1 MSFINSDTLIAVD
14 GNSLMH
20 RAFYAL
26 PDMRASDG
34 TPTGAIHGFFSMLLP
49 LLAQHPGY
57 VAVAFD
63 MHGPTFRHEKYEEYK
78 AGRRETP
85 TELRSQ
91 FPLMQDILREMGI
104 AVCETPRYEADDI
117 IGTLSRK
124 GMEQGIRT
132 LIVTGDRDSFQLVN
146 DSVHVLFTKKG
157 ITETDEYT
165 PELLMERYGL
175 TPDRMRDLKAL
186 MGDSSDHIPGIPG
199 IGEKTALTLLS
210 KYGSLEGVLQHKD
223 EIAGKLGEKV
233 RDNTELAELSY
244 WLGTIDTKAPVDMN
258 LSDCAFDPSAMSNG
272 RQTLLKL
279 GMRAVASK
287 LPDSGGEEQKKE
299 QVSTELTEISSK
311 EQLNSEAEAG
321 MESPVLALSFG
332 KEISFSFRQDRTF
345 VVRGGNTLFDEPL
358 SETDVLKAF
367 RRFLEDGT
375 KKLIV
380 FDCKKLFRDTAS
392 CSIKLNT
399 AIHDVMIADYLLNSI
414 KPATSF
420 ENVVND
426 FYGIS
431 SDLAGYMLP
440 VYETQSEQMR
450 RENLGSLYET
460 IEFPLSRILAKME
473 EVGFRVDD
481 KTLRELDEQFTA
493 RIDELRKRIY
503 EEAGEEFNILSPK
516 QLGVILFEKLKLPF
530 AKKTK
535 SGYSTDAE
543 TLDRIRSYHPVVPL
557 ILEYRN
563 VTKLKSTYID
573 GLLNARNPS
582 DGRVRSRFNQCLTAT
597 GRISSSEPN
606 LQNIPVRTELG
617 REIRKAFVASDG
629 CVLVDADYSQIELRI
644 LAHLSGD
651 ARMIDAFRHGND
663 IHRQTASEVFEVPF
677 DQVTDEMRRAAK
689 AVNFGIV
696 YGISDFGLSNNLEIP
711 VSRARDYIR
720 MYFERYPS
728 VDAFMRE
735 CVRTGR
741 ENGYAVTMFGRRRL
755 LPELKSNN
763 YNTRSFGERVAM
775 NMPIQGSAADIIK
788 IAMIRV
794 DEKLAESGLKSK
806 LILQVHDELIVDALR
821 EEQEQVC
828 ALVKEAMENA
838 AALSVPLTVEMK
850 TGNSWYE
857 TK

>member
-1 MSFINSDTLIAVD
+1 MDFINSDTLIAVD

-26 PDMRASDG
+26 PDMRSSDG

-49 LLAQHPGY
+49 LLAQRPGY
-57 VAVAFD
+57 AAVAFD
-63 MHGPTFRHEKYEEYK
+63 MHGPTFRHEKYTEYK
-78 AGRRETP
+78 AGRKETP

-91 FPLMQDILREMGI
+91 FPLLKDILREMRI

-157 ITETDEYT
+157 ITETDEYD
-165 PELLMERYGL
+165 PGMLMERYGL

-199 IGEKTALTLLS
+199 IGEKTALSLLA
-210 KYGSLEGVLQHKD
+210 KYGTLEGVLTNRND
-223 EIAGKLGEKV
+223 ISGKLGEKV
-233 RDNTELAELSY
+233 RDNADLAELSY
-244 WLGTIDTKAPVDMN
+244 WLGTIDTAAPVEIG
-258 LSDCAFDPSAMSNG
+258 LRDCAFDPSAMSNA
-272 RQTLLKL
+272 RPTLLKL

-287 LPDSGGEEQKKE
+287 LPESVEEVKE
-299 QVSTELTEISSK
+299 ERISTETTEITSK
-311 EQLNSEAEAG
+311 EQLAAAARETAG
-321 MESPVLALSFG
+321 SSVLALSFG
-332 KEISFSFRQDRTF
+332 KEISFSVAQDRTY
-345 VVRGGNTLFDEPL
+345 VVRGGETLFDEPL
-358 SETDVLKAF
+358 AESDVLKAF
-367 RRFLEDGT
+367 QTYLEDEK

-380 FDCKKLFRDTAS
+380 FDYKKLLRDSAS
-392 CSIKLNT
+392 CGISLNN
-399 AIHDVMIADYLLNSI
+399 AVHDIMIADYLLNSI
-414 KPATSF
+414 KPAPAF
-420 ENVVND
+420 DHVVND

-440 VYETQSEQMR
+440 VYDSQSKQMR
-450 RENLGSLYET
+450 RDGLDKLYET
-460 IEFPLSRILAKME
+460 IELPLSRILAKME
-473 EVGFRVDD
+473 ETGFCVDEA
-481 KTLRELDEQFTA
+481 TLRELDEQFSA
-493 RIDELRKRIY
+493 RIDELRQRIY
-503 EEAGEEFNILSPK
+503 ESAGEEFNILSPK
-516 QLGVILFEKLKLPF
+516 QLGIILFEKLRLPY

-535 SGYSTDAE
+535 TGFSTDAE
-543 TLDRIRSYHPVVPL
+543 TLDRIRSYHPIVPL

-573 GLLNARNPS
+573 GLLSARNPS

-617 REIRKAFVASDG
+617 REIRKAFVASEG

-651 ARMIDAFRHGND
+651 ERMIDAFRRGND

-677 DQVTDEMRRAAK
+677 DQVTDDMRRAAK

-728 VDAFMRE
+728 VNAFMQE
-735 CVRTGR
+735 CVRSGR
-741 ENGYAVTMFGRRRL
+741 ENGFAVTMFGRRRL

-763 YNTRSFGERVAM
+763 FNTRSFGERVAM

-794 DEKLAESGLKSK
+794 DEMLSRNGLRSK
-806 LILQVHDELIVDALR
+806 LILQVHDELIVDALK
-821 EEQEQVC
+821 EEQERVC
-828 ALVKEAMENA
+828 ALVREAMENA
-838 AALSVPLTVEMK
+838 AVLSVPLTVEMK

>member
-1 MSFINSDTLIAVD
+1 MDFINSDTLIAVD

-49 LLAQHPGY
+49 LLAQRPGY
-57 VAVAFD
+57 AAVAFD
-63 MHGPTFRHEKYEEYK
+63 MHGPTFRHEQYAEYK
-78 AGRRETP
+78 AGRKETP
-85 TELRSQ
+85 TELRAQ
-91 FPLMQDILREMGI
+91 FPLLKEILREMRI
-104 AVCETPRYEADDI
+104 AVCETPRFEADDI

-124 GMEQGIRT
+124 GMEHGIRT

-165 PELLMERYGL
+165 PGLLMERFGL

-199 IGEKTALTLLS
+199 IGEKTALSLLA
-210 KYGSLEGVLQHKD
+210 KYGSLDGVLQHKD

-233 RDNTELAELSY
+233 RDNTELAKLSY
-244 WLGTIDTKAPVDMN
+244 WLGTIDTDAPVEMD
-258 LSDCAFDPSAMSNG
+258 LGDCAFDPDALSNG
-272 RQTLLKL
+272 RATLLKL

-287 LPDSGGEEQKKE
+287 LPESEQAEKEEP
-299 QVSTELTEISSK
+299 VSTETIEITSTDGLKSV
-311 EQLNSEAEAG
+311 AEAG
-321 MESPVLALSFG
+321 SSGPVLALSFG
-332 KEISFSFRQDRTF
+332 NEISFSFEQNRTY
-345 VVRGGNTLFDEPL
+345 VVRGGNTLFDEPIT
-358 SETDVLKAF
+358 ETDVLTAF
-367 RRFLEDGT
+367 QRFLEDG
-375 KKLIV
+375 KKRLIV
-380 FDCKKLFRDTAS
+380 FDYKKLFRTAAS
-392 CSIKLNT
+392 CGITLNN
-399 AIHDVMIADYLLNSI
+399 AIHDIMIADYLLNSI
-414 KPATSF
+414 KPAPAF
-420 ENVVND
+420 DHVVND

-431 SDLAGYMLP
+431 SDLAGYMHP
-440 VYETQSEQMR
+440 VFEVQSKQMHG
-450 RENLGSLYET
+450 EGMDSLYEN
-460 IEFPLSRILAKME
+460 IELPLSRILAAME
-473 EVGFRVDD
+473 ETGFCVDD
-481 KTLRELDEQFTA
+481 QTLKELDAQFSA
-493 RIDELRKRIY
+493 RIDEVRGGIY
-503 EEAGEEFNILSPK
+503 DKAGEEFNILSPK
-516 QLGVILFEKLKLPF
+516 QLGIILFEKLNLPN

-535 SGYSTDAE
+535 TGYSTDAD
-543 TLDRIRSYHPVVPL
+543 TLDRIRSYHPIVPL

-617 REIRKAFVASDG
+617 REIRKAFVASEG

-651 ARMIDAFRHGND
+651 ARMIDAFRQGND

-711 VSRARDYIR
+711 VGRARDYIR

-728 VDAFMRE
+728 VNSFLHE
-735 CVRTGR
+735 CVRAGR
-741 ENGYAVTMFGRRRL
+741 EKGYAVTMYGRRRL

-788 IAMIRV
+788 VAMIRV
-794 DEKLAESGLKSK
+794 DEKLRENGLKSK
-806 LILQVHDELIVDALR
+806 LILQVHDELIVDALH
-821 EEQEQVC
+821 EEQEKVC
-828 ALVKEAMENA
+828 ALVREAMENA
-838 AALSVPLTVEMK
+838 AVLSVPLTVEMK